1 MATRSIHT
9 TPLED
14 DFQQDE
20 SPTTELAVRRDVARV
35 VQEVQGAIIVAQ
47 RFPRNED
54 EARVKL
60 LRACK
65 RPTFA
70 ENAEYE
76 FPRGGNDVS
85 GPSVQLAREAA
96 RVWGNIQY
104 GFEIVSEDEVWR
116 SIRAYAWDVETN
128 SKPFQEDRFKKL
140 IYRKANGGQW
150 VKPDERDLRELTNRR
165 AAICYRN
172 CILQVIP
179 SDLIQEAIEQSRM
192 TLRDRAAADPDG
204 ERKRILDAFANDL
217 NVMPNSVEA
226 ILGHSVTEASPV
238 EIAKLRAIYKSIR
251 DGNST
256 LNDYL
261 QSSAPGQDT
270 SLAGKSAEVI
280 TGIRDRYT
288 KSQQPV
294 SEGSKAA
301 VGHTEASANPQ
312 TPSAQQTSPKEE
324 PAPAAE
330 LSPAEKERKSMLEA
344 EADRQKRALDEHL
357 RSKKHGEHPATPLAS
372 PEGIFDD
379 NDGINRG
386 RRSE

>member
-1 MATRSIHT
+1 MATRSIHNS
-9 TPLED
+9 PIED

-140 IYRKANGGQW
+140 IQRRNKETRVTEW

-172 CILQVIP
+172 CILQIIP
-179 SDLIQEAIEQSRM
+179 SDLIQEAIDESRS
-192 TLRDRAAADPDG
+192 TLRNRAAADPDG

-217 NVMPNSVEA
+217 NVMPNSGTTTVMNSQNRIAAKA
-226 ILGHSVTEASPV
+226 IQRQPCNLSGWVFKPLPRTE
-238 EIAKLRAIYKSIR
+238 
-251 DGNST
+251 T
-256 LNDYL
+256 
-261 QSSAPGQDT
+261 
-270 SLAGKSAEVI
+270 
-280 TGIRDRYT
+280 
-288 KSQQPV
+288 
-294 SEGSKAA
+294 
-301 VGHTEASANPQ
+301 
-312 TPSAQQTSPKEE
+312 
-324 PAPAAE
+324 
-330 LSPAEKERKSMLEA
+330 
-344 EADRQKRALDEHL
+344 
-357 RSKKHGEHPATPLAS
+357 
-372 PEGIFDD
+372 
-379 NDGINRG
+379 
-386 RRSE
+386 